1 VQKLCNSCLGTGNRL
16 HTLVIDYQR
25 GNPLR
30 ETFLL
35 CVAVMGR
42 IVLLPVV
49 RFLVKESTLFLL
61 SLVDRD
67 GSAVD
72 P

>member
-1 VQKLCNSCLGTGNRL
+1 MQRLCNSFLGSGNRL

-30 ETFLL
+30 KTLCL
-35 CVAVMGR
+35 CVAVMRR
-42 IVLLPVV
+42 IVLLLVV
-49 RFLVKESTLFLL
+49 GFLVKESTLFLL